1 MTIKLIISFK
11 NLIRNYV
18 QSHSLF
24 VPTTNSKYS
33 LDQIL
38 DVIEYILITGSS
50 WRSLDLPIF
59 NSTNIKWQS
68 IYYHFQKFSKA
79 NVFKN
84 VYLQLLNKYFKKDR
98 SSKLKYLSVDTSFI
112 RNQCSSNVA
121 FNGFVKKKRLSKLSM
136 IVDSNGVPISALI
149 IAGNHNDQKLFF
161 KNWENTFIE
170 IRSAS
175 SNNKHKRYLLADAI
189 YDTNKVRE
197 TVKTKNIHPI
207 IWYKKY
213 KSSSLLKNKILSL
226 QEKKI

>member
-1 MTIKLIISFK
+1 
-11 NLIRNYV
+11 
-18 QSHSLF
+18 
-24 VPTTNSKYS
+24 
-33 LDQIL
+33 
-38 DVIEYILITGSS
+38 
-50 WRSLDLPIF
+50 
-59 NSTNIKWQS
+59 
-68 IYYHFQKFSKA
+68 
-79 NVFKN
+79 
-84 VYLQLLNKYFKKDR
+84 
-98 SSKLKYLSVDTSFI
+98 
-112 RNQCSSNVA
+112 
-121 FNGFVKKKRLSKLSM
+121 M

-170 IRSAS
+170 IRSTS

-226 QEKKI
+226 QEKKIFKRRIIIENCFSWVFQNQRTNKRFDKSNQSYLSFLFMAFTRILLRRM